1 MSIDFDSSLSQRYE
15 INNAILTAFPL
26 TMACWFNADSFTA
39 NRTLLGFG
47 SSSGGNQFQVIGAS
61 SSGVYA
67 SGEVGGVVAT
77 ATTATA
83 PSTGTWHHAA
93 GVFTDL
99 SNRAAFID
107 GGSKATNTTTLS
119 SFGGFINRTLIG
131 ARRRNGTYALHM
143 EGRIAECAIWDT
155 DLNDDEIYSLSRGV
169 RPSLVRPGNL
179 VLYIPLVREVYDLMA
194 TRTINV
200 NSTPTV
206 ADHTRRI
213 A

>member
-1 MSIDFDSSLSQRYE
+1 MAIDFDSSLSQRYE
-15 INNAILTAFPL
+15 INNAVVTAFPM

-39 NRTLLGFG
+39 NRTFLGLG
-47 SSSGGNQFQVIGAS
+47 SSATANQFSVIGAS

-67 SGEVGGVVAT
+67 STEVGGVVAT

-93 GVFTDL
+93 GVFTDV
-99 SNRAAFID
+99 SNRSSFID
-107 GGSKATNTTTLS
+107 GGSKATNTTTLA
-119 SFGGFINRTLIG
+119 SFGTAINRTLIA
-131 ARRRNGTYALHM
+131 ARRRNGVYAFHM
-143 EGRIAECAIWDT
+143 DGRIAECAIWDT

-179 VLYIPLVREVYDLMA
+179 VLYIPLVRDVYDIMA